1 MMGCA
6 GFEKPQDCIVAV
18 TLRDAGGID
27 LQLHSKQEKMFGE
40 TIRTCARAC
49 LKELGVKNALV
60 EIRDYGSL
68 DFAIR
73 ARIRTAVARARREEH
88 A

>member
-1 MMGCA
+1 MVGCA
-6 GFEKPQDCIVAV
+6 GFEKPQDCVVTV
-18 TLRDAGGID
+18 TLRDAGGIG
-27 LQLHSKQEKMFGE
+27 LQLYSKQEKMFGE
-40 TIRTCARAC
+40 AIRSCAQIC

-73 ARIRTAVARARREEH
+73 ARIKTAVARARGNGH